1 MRSGS
6 VPREAGV
13 WARALLP
20 EECVSHIINYTAGF
34 RHKAKEDVLNF
45 RHVILHVESIHMFQC
60 STFCQ
65 ASLCAEVLSML
76 GMRWSYSLCSF
87 FSMTLYPVNLH

>member
-20 EECVSHIINYTAGF
+20 EECVSHIINHTAGF
-34 RHKAKEDVLNF
+34 RYKAKEDVLNF
-45 RHVILHVESIHMFQC
+45 QQFFPAKTTCGIH
-60 STFCQ
+60 TY
-65 ASLCAEVLSML
+65 VSM
-76 GMRWSYSLCSF
+76 
-87 FSMTLYPVNLH
+87 